1 MKYPPFCDIIKL
13 EVNGLSQTEVKRTI
27 TLIYENL
34 LKNKNGNMLIYSPM
48 PSPVNKIKNK
58 YRWRIIIKCKL
69 GNNVITEINDA
80 IKGIKTNASI
90 NVDVN
95 PNNMN

>member
-13 EVNGLSQTEVKRTI
+13 EVSGLSQNEVKRTI
-27 TLIYENL
+27 TLAYENL
-34 LKNKNGNMLIYSPM
+34 LKNENRNMLIYSPM

-58 YRWRIIIKCKL
+58 YRWRIIIKCKI

-80 IKGIKTNASI
+80 IDKIKTNASI
-90 NVDVN
+90 SIDIN